1 MFFDRLSEACSM
13 HGTSPSA
20 VAIQIGRS
28 KSNVTGWKKGQI
40 PSSDTVTAIADVLQV
55 PTDFLLERPPFDC
68 WELIN
73 QNRKGFLHYVD
84 IMPETL
90 KLIWGIDPEN
100 PEAAPTEHF
109 IRFLQN
115 VVSEVRATEDGDWVI
130 ALKEPYTHKKT
141 PVLTKKD
148 ERDIAKDLENIMADL
163 EAGGDLMFDGDPM
176 TPEARE
182 SIAAAMRL
190 GLEAAKAKN
199 KARFTP
205 CKYRKD

>member
-148 ERDIAKDLENIMADL
+148 ERDIAKDLENIKKRRMSFVFLYIKKVNSAIKKSYST
-163 EAGGDLMFDGDPM
+163 G
-176 TPEARE
+176 
-182 SIAAAMRL
+182 
-190 GLEAAKAKN
+190 
-199 KARFTP
+199 
-205 CKYRKD
+205 

>member
-130 ALKEPYTHKKT
+130 ALKEPVSYTH
-141 PVLTKKD
+141 L
-148 ERDIAKDLENIMADL
+148 
-163 EAGGDLMFDGDPM
+163 
-176 TPEARE
+176 
-182 SIAAAMRL
+182 AAALCPSAVQCPRSPPAPAPDVPPVICL
-190 GLEAAKAKN
+190 
-199 KARFTP
+199 TP
-205 CKYRKD
+205 PDPQRPDVI

>member
-130 ALKEPYTHKKT
+130 ALKEPYTHKKNAR
-141 PVLTKKD
+141 PYKKGRARYS
-148 ERDIAKDLENIMADL
+148 ER
-163 EAGGDLMFDGDPM
+163 F
-176 TPEARE
+176 R
-182 SIAAAMRL
+182 
-190 GLEAAKAKN
+190 
-199 KARFTP
+199 
-205 CKYRKD
+205 KYYGRP